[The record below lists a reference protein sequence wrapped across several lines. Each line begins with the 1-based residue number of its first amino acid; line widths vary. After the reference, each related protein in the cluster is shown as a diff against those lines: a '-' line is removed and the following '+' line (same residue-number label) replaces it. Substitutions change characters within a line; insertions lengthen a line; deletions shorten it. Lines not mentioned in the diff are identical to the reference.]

1 GGRGRARG
9 EARRRAARPAVSSGR
24 RGRPDSGRGGRA
36 DRVALLSRERA
47 ETPDRRAASDH
58 RPRHRRRCDGTRG
71 TRGTLRPDPPGV
83 EVTSRRGRS
92 RALNGKAVAGIAL
105 GLALLG
111 LSLRGVDLRGVL
123 REIRSADPLLFLAAI
138 AAATAPMVVRAWRWR
153 VLLEPS
159 RPGTA
164 FRSRFE
170 ATMIGFMANNVLPAR
185 VGEL

>member
-1 GGRGRARG
+1 
-9 EARRRAARPAVSSGR
+9 
-24 RGRPDSGRGGRA
+24 
-36 DRVALLSRERA
+36 
-47 ETPDRRAASDH
+47 
-58 RPRHRRRCDGTRG
+58 TRG

-185 VGEL
+185 VGELARAYALSRAERVPL

>member
-1 GGRGRARG
+1 
-9 EARRRAARPAVSSGR
+9 
-24 RGRPDSGRGGRA
+24 
-36 DRVALLSRERA
+36 
-47 ETPDRRAASDH
+47 
-58 RPRHRRRCDGTRG
+58 TRG

-153 VLLEPS
+153 VRREPS
-159 RPGTA
+159 RPGPA
-164 FRSRFE
+164 CRSRFE
-170 ATMIGFMANNVLPAR
+170 ATETGCMANHPPPASGGR
-185 VGEL
+185 PA